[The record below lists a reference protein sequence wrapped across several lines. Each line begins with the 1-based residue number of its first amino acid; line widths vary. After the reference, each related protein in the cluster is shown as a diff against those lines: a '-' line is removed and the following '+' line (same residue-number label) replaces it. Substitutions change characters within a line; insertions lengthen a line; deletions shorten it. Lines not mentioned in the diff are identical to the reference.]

1 MHRDDYTEKRRE
13 LINSFGRID
22 LSADAGAL
30 APALRT
36 AVEHV
41 KRAMDELHEI
51 FIEQQSE
58 EHAELL
64 RRRKEGGGE
73 LGEFYRRFEGP
84 WNPVDDYASCDPEV
98 PDRDP
103 RCSFYPADMS
113 AEEFRLALAAL
124 SEDERE
130 ALESPTTLVKRDEN
144 GGLIALPYHVAYAE
158 RLAGVF
164 EELEKA
170 ADDLEEAGEEE
181 LAEYLRTRAEG
192 LVTGAYRDADS
203 AWVRLS
209 GVPLEIVIGPYEVY
223 ADGLLGRKAMYEGML
238 MAVDR
243 ERCERLREVEENL
256 DLLAEHFPLPAGSR
270 PARGGIAPMVVVSQ
284 LYNAGEARQPVFPS
298 AFNLPNDPW
307 VRGHVGWKQVMLYN
321 VMKAKFEGVTLPMS
335 ARFLGGVQKPEFEP
349 LFYFVLLHEVSHG
362 LGPAYRSDGS
372 SVDNNLGPYYTAI
385 EEAKADTGGL
395 DLLLNYGGSCGIPD
409 FDEEKV
415 FASFAAA
422 LHRAMRFGTKEAHG
436 AANVIEF
443 NRLLERGGIERG
455 DDGYRIH
462 PAKARKANRQLLEE
476 LCRLQAEGTE
486 KEAGA
491 FIERWAVPDDI
502 LNKLLADLADFPI
515 DLFLEF

>member
-1 MHRDDYTEKRRE
+1 MDDYTEKRRE
-13 LINSFGRID
+13 LMDSFGRID
-22 LSADAGAL
+22 LSNDSEAL
-30 APALRT
+30 APELRP
-36 AVEHV
+36 AVEQI

-51 FIEQQSE
+51 CIEQQSE
-58 EHAELL
+58 KHAELL

-84 WNPVDDYASCDPEV
+84 WNPVDDYASCDPGV

-113 AEEFRLALAAL
+113 TEEFRKAAAGL
-124 SEDERE
+124 SETERE
-130 ALESPTTLVKRDEN
+130 ALESPTTIVRRNEN
-144 GGLIALPYHVAYAE
+144 GGLMAIPYHTAYAE

-164 EELEKA
+164 EKLENA
-170 ADDLEEAGEEE
+170 AEALDEAGEDV

-192 LVTGAYRDADS
+192 LVSGAYREADS

-209 GVPLEIVIGPYEVY
+209 GVPLEVVIGPYEVY
-223 ADGLLGRKAMYEGML
+223 ADGLLGRKAMYEGIL

-243 ERCERLREVEENL
+243 ERCDRLREVEENI
-256 DLLAEHFPLPAGSR
+256 DQLAEHFPLPAGSR
-270 PARGGIAPMVVVSQ
+270 PARGGIAPMVVVNQ
-284 LYNAGEARQPVFPS
+284 LYNAGEARQPVFPA

-307 VRGHVGWKQVMLYN
+307 VRGRVGWKQVMLYN
-321 VMKAKFEGVTLPMS
+321 VMKAKFEGVTLPM
-335 ARFLGGVQKPEFEP
+335 AEHILGKTQKPEFEP

-362 LGPAYRSDGS
+362 LGPAYRRDGS

-415 FASFAAA
+415 LASFVAA

-443 NRLLERGGIERG
+443 NWLLDRGGIERG

-462 PAKARKANRQLLEE
+462 PAEARRANRELLEE

-486 KEAGA
+486 KDAGA
-491 FIERWAVPDDI
+491 FIERWAVPDTI
-502 LNKLLADLADFPI
+502 LTKLLADLAGFPI